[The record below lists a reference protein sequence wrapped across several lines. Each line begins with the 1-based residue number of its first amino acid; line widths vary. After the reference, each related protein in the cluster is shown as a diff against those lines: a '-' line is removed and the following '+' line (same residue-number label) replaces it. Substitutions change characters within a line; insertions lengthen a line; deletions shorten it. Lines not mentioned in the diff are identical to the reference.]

1 MILCLRVGSQCNMP
15 DNDLCET
22 PQPTQQSVLNRPG
35 KDKFILVLNL
45 PQVLRKQ
52 SLADDLINI
61 DPLQISIFGTIVPDV
76 AVPSNEVRFGG
87 QSYNVSSYTRPNYQP
102 LTVNF
107 VVEALEDTAFG
118 STARTNTGGLQNNSA
133 SITLYASY
141 ASSESYAT
149 LSALV
154 GTKCFIRVKPTSAA
168 LSATNPGF
176 ELSSTFLSALP
187 VINSSLGELAVYEI
201 ELMGGTYTADIT
213 P

>member
-1 MILCLRVGSQCNMP
+1 MATSTYLAN
-15 DNDLCET
+15 
-22 PQPTQQSVLNRPG
+22 SVVEIG
-35 KDKFILVLNL
+35 ATSASTTDITD
-45 PQVLRKQ
+45 QV
-52 SLADDLINI
+52 
-61 DPLQISIFGTIVPDV
+61 T
-76 AVPSNEVRFGG
+76 AV
-87 QSYNVSSYTRPNYQP
+87 
-102 LTVNF
+102 TVNY

-141 ASSESYAT
+141 AASESYAV

-176 ELSSTFLSALP
+176 ELTNTFLSALP
-187 VINSSLGELAVYEI
+187 VVNSNLGELAVYEI
-201 ELMGGTYTADIT
+201 ELMGGTYVADIT

>member
-1 MILCLRVGSQCNMP
+1 MATSTYLSN
-15 DNDLCET
+15 
-22 PQPTQQSVLNRPG
+22 SVVEIG
-35 KDKFILVLNL
+35 ASSVSVTDITD
-45 PQVLRKQ
+45 QV
-52 SLADDLINI
+52 
-61 DPLQISIFGTIVPDV
+61 T
-76 AVPSNEVRFGG
+76 AV
-87 QSYNVSSYTRPNYQP
+87 
-102 LTVNF
+102 TVNY

-141 ASSESYAT
+141 AASESYAV

-176 ELSSTFLSALP
+176 ELTNTFLSALP
-187 VINSSLGELAVYEI
+187 VVNSNLGELAVYEI
-201 ELMGGTYTADIT
+201 ELMGGTYVADTT